1 MTDYSENQINPFA
14 NIKLRHVSAM
24 LSVLGQ
30 SGLREEQHIRR
41 RYLNE
46 ATHFEPV
53 LNLLTAIGMVRRD
66 ASNPTL
72 LSTNGLDGA
81 SLPTTLVS
89 RIASTKGPYRDRLC
103 SYLRTFVVQI
113 GKPRHRPL
121 ADGRGEDSD
130 LRNLLIEA
138 DVVSYNADE
147 DQYILQPPYYSL
159 YVESCIASV
168 VAPNVIDLRRQAD
181 VEFGLNVEYEIVTFE
196 RQRLGKSWEDRV
208 RHIAPQNAAAGYD
221 IESVTLVDDGGSEP
235 RFIEVKAVSAD
246 NQTFFWT
253 KCEIDA
259 AKVLRSWYYLYLVPI
274 GAHREPQ
281 IDQVHIISDPITN
294 VLDAPHRWSV
304 EPTELKC
311 AAVPVA

>member
-1 MTDYSENQINPFA
+1 
-14 NIKLRHVSAM
+14 
-24 LSVLGQ
+24 
-30 SGLREEQHIRR
+30 
-41 RYLNE
+41 
-46 ATHFEPV
+46 
-53 LNLLTAIGMVRRD
+53 
-66 ASNPTL
+66 
-72 LSTNGLDGA
+72 
-81 SLPTTLVS
+81 
-89 RIASTKGPYRDRLC
+89 
-103 SYLRTFVVQI
+103 
-113 GKPRHRPL
+113 
-121 ADGRGEDSD
+121 
-130 LRNLLIEA
+130 
-138 DVVSYNADE
+138 
-147 DQYILQPPYYSL
+147 
-159 YVESCIASV
+159 
-168 VAPNVIDLRRQAD
+168 